1 MTATPDIKYSDRQ
14 NRSNQPSWRCHSGYV
29 NEEHLSIFEQTRD
42 IPGWQAEGDTH
53 KLYEMAYFAGD
64 VILEIGTYCG
74 RSAVVE
80 LKGAVANK
88 ARKKAPQFF
97 GIDTDMAS
105 VKASFHTLSAYSNIT
120 ELGLLYHGDL
130 EAFFADFPIRPT
142 MVFIDGNHLYEGVKK
157 DLALLS
163 DILTP
168 GVPVLCHD
176 YTNKENDT
184 GEIGVRRAVIE
195 WETAG
200 FVEFYGVFGCSAL
213 LVATHACRG
222 QGIGEMDQEEFLNRK
237 GHLLK
242 TYGLTCISPDLSAT
256 PLPKNA
262 DRTSCSKQD
271 GDQSLSAFFVDWLE
285 SLPKEEGLI
294 RISEPRPFAHDEAG
308 YDKQY
313 AIDPSEM
320 RSGIGLMNALKARG
334 ADFSLPALEMGCGTG
349 KLSLGLVKESC
360 FPLVLLSDPSVAF
373 LNIVRSKLKNAGLD
387 AAPVH
392 LLVLTSEEINR
403 LPSRSL
409 SLIVLRSTL
418 HHILDVNAFIHDA
431 GRLLTPNGFLMFE
444 EPCMEGYVLM
454 GALAQFIPLVLKD
467 AGIRASDYHESQIA
481 TFVDAMRFY
490 ARRDIDKRNA
500 EDKHLFRP
508 DELTTIGKAAGFS
521 VEFIPNT
528 GFEACDESGAFLNEY
543 FSFHRFF
550 IEYLKYC
557 MGFDAEL
564 IDLFERHFEPY
575 NRFIEEISAKSNAPY
590 CYSVFLCRKLGS
602 DADG

>member
-1 MTATPDIKYSDRQ
+1 
-14 NRSNQPSWRCHSGYV
+14 
-29 NEEHLSIFEQTRD
+29 
-42 IPGWQAEGDTH
+42 
-53 KLYEMAYFAGD
+53 
-64 VILEIGTYCG
+64 
-74 RSAVVE
+74 
-80 LKGAVANK
+80 
-88 ARKKAPQFF
+88 
-97 GIDTDMAS
+97 
-105 VKASFHTLSAYSNIT
+105 
-120 ELGLLYHGDL
+120 
-130 EAFFADFPIRPT
+130 
-142 MVFIDGNHLYEGVKK
+142 
-157 DLALLS
+157 
-163 DILTP
+163 
-168 GVPVLCHD
+168 
-176 YTNKENDT
+176 
-184 GEIGVRRAVIE
+184 
-195 WETAG
+195 
-200 FVEFYGVFGCSAL
+200 
-213 LVATHACRG
+213 
-222 QGIGEMDQEEFLNRK
+222 
-237 GHLLK
+237 
-242 TYGLTCISPDLSAT
+242 
-256 PLPKNA
+256 
-262 DRTSCSKQD
+262 
-271 GDQSLSAFFVDWLE
+271 
-285 SLPKEEGLI
+285 
-294 RISEPRPFAHDEAG
+294 
-308 YDKQY
+308 
-313 AIDPSEM
+313 M
-320 RSGIGLMNALKARG
+320 RSGVGLMNALKARG

-349 KLSLGLVKESC
+349 KLSLGLVKENC
-360 FPLVLLSDPSVAF
+360 FPSVLLSDPSVAF